1 MSKVTADRSVS
12 RKVTHR
18 VLAGGERA
26 WSVSDFD
33 DLGTPDAINSA
44 LRRLVEDEQLR
55 RVRRGVYWRGRESK
69 FGMTPTP
76 GHAVVREVL
85 GDQEA
90 IGAAEWSATNAL
102 GLSTQVPRQLT
113 LAISTRSPRNL
124 PRDVKVVRRDARRGR
139 RTLGLNEAEVTLLE
153 ALDAWDRYVEV
164 PADEALDCFARAL
177 RSREV
182 RLDRVVRASATEP
195 PAVRER
201 LRAVLQYA
209 GHTHAAGRVPRARDK
224 RTADKALRVLV
235 G

>member
-1 MSKVTADRSVS
+1 MPSSARS
-12 RKVTHR
+12 
-18 VLAGGERA
+18 
-26 WSVSDFD
+26 
-33 DLGTPDAINSA
+33 SA
-44 LRRLVEDEQLR
+44 TR
-55 RVRRGVYWRGRESK
+55 
-69 FGMTPTP
+69 
-76 GHAVVREVL
+76 
-85 GDQEA
+85 EA

>member
-85 GDQEA
+85 GDQ
-90 IGAAEWSATNAL
+90 G
-102 GLSTQVPRQLT
+102 GHR
-113 LAISTRSPRNL
+113 
-124 PRDVKVVRRDARRGR
+124 
-139 RTLGLNEAEVTLLE
+139 
-153 ALDAWDRYVEV
+153 
-164 PADEALDCFARAL
+164 
-177 RSREV
+177 RSRVERHQRTGPV
-182 RLDRVVRASATEP
+182 HP
-195 PAVRER
+195 GPA
-201 LRAVLQYA
+201 AA
-209 GHTHAAGRVPRARDK
+209 DACDFHAFAA
-224 RTADKALRVLV
+224 
-235 G
+235 